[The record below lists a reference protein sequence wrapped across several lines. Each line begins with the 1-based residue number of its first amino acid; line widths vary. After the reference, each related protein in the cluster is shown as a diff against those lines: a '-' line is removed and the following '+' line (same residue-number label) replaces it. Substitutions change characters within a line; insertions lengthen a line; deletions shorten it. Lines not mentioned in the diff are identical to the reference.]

1 MKAIIFGLLAVFF
14 YGAMV
19 GIQSLIGMFRYDKS
33 CWPLAFGYIAYF
45 LFVPLT
51 LCIPGLYP
59 SMSPDDV
66 ANHSLWKVCLLLLL
80 VCMWFILGFF
90 IKASYLRITTGESY
104 WKPRD
109 LAWKRIKIGAATFAV
124 GTIVWTTGLFGYLDF
139 LQGWWEKSTIILSL
153 YLMAQGLILIVRN
166 FKYLKNQPKEKIKT
180 APQKNKGKNKNKK
193 NNAPETPKKSS
204 KPAYQHISYKG
215 QKKQKAPNS
224 AASVPPATEPSVTA
238 ITEINDE
245 LPENQT
251 ETKVE
256 A

>member
-14 YGAMV
+14 YGALV
-19 GIQSLIGMFRYDKS
+19 GVQSLIGMFRYDKS

-45 LFVPLT
+45 VCVPLT
-51 LCIPGLYP
+51 LFIPGLYP

-80 VCMWFILGFF
+80 VCMWCILGFF

-104 WKPRD
+104 WKPR
-109 LAWKRIKIGAATFAV
+109 AQAVKRIKIGAASATV
-124 GTIVWTTGLFGYLDF
+124 GTVVWLCGLLGYLNF

-166 FKYLKNQPKEKIKT
+166 LKYLKDQPKDKIKT
-180 APQKNKGKNKNKK
+180 VAGKNQGRKKKK
-193 NNAPETPKKSS
+193 NQQNEQAEKPKKGS

-215 QKKQKAPNS
+215 QKKQKAPNQ
-224 AASVPPATEPSVTA
+224 PANDTAVT
-238 ITEINDE
+238 
-245 LPENQT
+245 
-251 ETKVE
+251 VE
-256 A
+256 AIEEAKE

>member
-45 LFVPLT
+45 IFVPLT
-51 LCIPGLYP
+51 LFVPGLYP
-59 SMSPDDV
+59 QMSVDDV

-80 VCMWFILGFF
+80 VGMWCILGFF

-104 WKPRD
+104 WKPYA
-109 LAWKRIKIGAATFAV
+109 LARKRVLVGLATTTL
-124 GTIVWTTGLFGYLDF
+124 GTVFWLCGLAGYLNF
-139 LQGWWEKSTIILSL
+139 LKGWWEKSAIILSL

-166 FKYLKNQPKEKIKT
+166 FKYLKDRPKEMIKT
-180 APQKNKGKNKNKK
+180 APSKKKNKK
-193 NNAPETPKKSS
+193 KSNAEAAAKPSKAA

-215 QKKQKAPNS
+215 QKKQKAQQK
-224 AASVPPATEPSVTA
+224 AAAEAADTVVQ
-238 ITEINDE
+238 
-245 LPENQT
+245 L
-251 ETKVE
+251 VE
-256 A
+256 EEQA

>member
-51 LCIPGLYP
+51 LFVPGLYP
-59 SMSPDDV
+59 TMSPEDV

-80 VCMWFILGFF
+80 VCMWCILGFF

-104 WKPRD
+104 WKPREQ
-109 LAWKRIKIGAATFAV
+109 AIKRIKIGLGSFAV
-124 GTIVWTTGLFGYLDF
+124 GTIVWLTGLFGYLDF
-139 LQGWWEKSTIILSL
+139 LQGWWEKSAIILSL
-153 YLMAQGLILIVRN
+153 YLAAQGLILIVRN
-166 FKYLKNQPKEKIKT
+166 LKYLKDQPKDKIKT
-180 APQKNKGKNKNKK
+180 VSSQKRGKKKSKNKETK
-193 NNAPETPKKSS
+193 NNAPDAPKKSN

-215 QKKQKAPNS
+215 QKKQKALNQEADGGR
-224 AASVPPATEPSVTA
+224 AAEDQA
-238 ITEINDE
+238 E
-245 LPENQT
+245 LPEN
-251 ETKVE
+251 
-256 A
+256 

>member
-45 LFVPLT
+45 IFVPLT
-51 LCIPGLYP
+51 LFVPGLYP
-59 SMSPDDV
+59 QMSVDDV

-80 VCMWFILGFF
+80 VGMWCILGFF

-104 WKPRD
+104 WKPYA
-109 LAWKRIKIGAATFAV
+109 LARKRVLVGLATTTV
-124 GTIVWTTGLFGYLDF
+124 GTVFWLCGLAGYLNF
-139 LQGWWEKSTIILSL
+139 LKGWWEKSAIILSL

-166 FKYLKNQPKEKIKT
+166 FKDRPKEMIKT
-180 APQKNKGKNKNKK
+180 APSKKKNKK
-193 NNAPETPKKSS
+193 KSNAEAAAKPSKAA

-215 QKKQKAPNS
+215 QKKQKAQQK
-224 AASVPPATEPSVTA
+224 AAAEAADTVVQ
-238 ITEINDE
+238 
-245 LPENQT
+245 L
-251 ETKVE
+251 VE
-256 A
+256 EEQA